1 MHNHDELLK
10 TDVLGRVRTSRQR
23 REALLE
29 EFSKSGVSASK
40 FAQMAGINYQTF
52 ATWVQKQKQRRRQA
66 EGTETDAPA
75 KPLQW
80 SLVEALPVV
89 TVTRSA
95 VGMNVEIPCACR
107 WVPHIPIK
115 AATRSRR
122 GYGC

>member
-23 REALLE
+23 REALLD

-40 FAQMAGINYQTF
+40 FAQMTGINYQTF

-80 SLVEALPVV
+80 SLVGALPVDESSQFKEEV
-89 TVTRSA
+89 SCSA
-95 VGMNVEIPCACR
+95 L
-107 WVPHIPIK
+107 W
-115 AATRSRR
+115 
-122 GYGC
+122 